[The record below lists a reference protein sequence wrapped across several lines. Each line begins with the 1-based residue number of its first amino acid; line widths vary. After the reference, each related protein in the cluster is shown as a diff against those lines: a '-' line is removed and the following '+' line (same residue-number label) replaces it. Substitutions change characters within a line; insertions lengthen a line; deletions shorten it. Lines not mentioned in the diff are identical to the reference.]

1 MTSHTW
7 ERPPFSVSTDPA
19 RLDLGVI
26 HGFLRGSYWAKGIS
40 REVMARSIEHSLC
53 FGAYRERAQVGF
65 ARIISDLTTFA
76 YLSDLFVL
84 EPWRGHGLSKF
95 MMECIKSHPQL
106 QGLRR
111 WMLATADAHGLYEQY
126 GFQVIARPE
135 WMMEIVDLDIYVRGT
150 DSPRSRIT

>member
-95 MMECIKSHPQL
+95 MMECITRAIHSCRACGAGCSRLPT
-106 QGLRR
+106 R
-111 WMLATADAHGLYEQY
+111 TA
-126 GFQVIARPE
+126 FTSS
-135 WMMEIVDLDIYVRGT
+135 T
-150 DSPRSRIT
+150 DSR